1 MNCDI
6 VYELN
11 NVFLLYLQVDF
22 LKEFGLS
29 NEEVGRLIA
38 FKPQLMVCSIEQ
50 RWKPLV
56 KYFYY
61 LGISKDGMRRILTLK
76 PMIFC
81 VDLKSIIVPKVS
93 KLYDLSGIKTH

>member
-11 NVFLLYLQVDF
+11 NIFLLYLQVDF

-93 KLYDLSGIKTH
+93 MLYDLSGIKTH